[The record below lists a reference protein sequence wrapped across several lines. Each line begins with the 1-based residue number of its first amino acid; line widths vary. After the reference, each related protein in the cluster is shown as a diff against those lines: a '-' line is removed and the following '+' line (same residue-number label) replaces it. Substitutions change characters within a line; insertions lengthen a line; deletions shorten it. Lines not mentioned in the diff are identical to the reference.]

1 MASGALAETAEPG
14 GAAPVDG
21 KEEPAEKPEDEAE
34 EAEREKEPEIAP
46 EAEASDEKAD
56 DEEDDDDDGDGDG
69 DGDDDGP
76 EEKGSEENAKGSSA
90 EEEASGRKRS
100 RRSRGGLAGK
110 RNPATPGVERPT
122 RERRS
127 VERYSA
133 PALARTPSSKGFSIE
148 KGRGTQLKDIPNVA
162 FKLSKRKPD
171 DNLQILHAILFGK
184 KAKVHSLK
192 RNIGQFSGYVWTEN
206 QEKQRSKVK
215 EKLDKCVKD
224 KLIDFCDVLNIPI
237 NKAAVKKEEL
247 SAKLLE
253 FLESP
258 HSTTDVLLADKEQ
271 VLVLCG
277 VDFVS
282 IFCIYFFLMRIHIGL
297 MLIEKGQKRK
307 RKITPSKPLVPGEA
321 SSTMTEKRQKQAPD
335 SVKKSSEIASEEDDD
350 DDKGDT
356 KEVKDNS
363 DANSD
368 DDMVSKEESG
378 DEKSKSEEEDMQE
391 EPALKSSSRKKT
403 KESSVSKTKD
413 TSVSAKKVTPAK
425 SAKKSST
432 SASKK
437 SSVDGVGNKKPLSKS
452 EGSKLKKQKVEK
464 SNQNDQSVSSKAKTS
479 SKKQS
484 AKPST
489 EASVKDRVGKGK
501 SSKKAKAEPSREEM
515 HAVVVDILK
524 KVDFNTATLSDILR
538 QLGTHFGVDLMH
550 RKAEIK
556 DIITEVINNMTDDE
570 DEGDD
575 EEAEDKADAD
585 DNE

>member
-1 MASGALAETAEPG
+1 MASEALATAEPE
-14 GAAPVDG
+14 GAAPVEG
-21 KEEPAEKPEDEAE
+21 KDQLSGKLEEEPKVE
-34 EAEREKEPEIAP
+34 EETEQKDQEIIAP
-46 EAEASDEKAD
+46 EAEAEASDEKTA
-56 DEEDDDDDGDGDG
+56 EE
-69 DGDDDGP
+69 DGDDAQEVKD
-76 EEKGSEENAKGSSA
+76 SEDSPKGSSV
-90 EEEASGRKRS
+90 EKQSGSKKS
-100 RRSRGGLAGK
+100 KKDSV
-110 RNPATPGVERPT
+110 TPGIERPA

-133 PALARTPSSKGFSIE
+133 PALVRTPSSKGLSIE
-148 KGRGTQLKDIPNVA
+148 KGSGTQLKDIPNVS

-171 DNLQILHAILFGK
+171 DNLQILHTILFGK

-206 QEKQRSKVK
+206 QEKQRAKVK

-271 VLVLCG
+271 
-277 VDFVS
+277 
-282 IFCIYFFLMRIHIGL
+282 
-297 MLIEKGQKRK
+297 GQKRK
-307 RKITPSKPLVPGEA
+307 RRIAPSKTLVPGEA
-321 SSTMTEKRQKQAPD
+321 SSTMTEKKQKQAPD
-335 SVKKSSEIASEEDDD
+335 CEKKSLEISSEEHD
-350 DDKGDT
+350 DDKGDN
-356 KEVKDNS
+356 KQVKDSS
-363 DANSD
+363 DAKSD

-378 DEKSKSEEEDMQE
+378 DEKSKSEEDDTLK
-391 EPALKSSSRKKT
+391 EPVSKSSSRKKS
-403 KESSVSKTKD
+403 KDSSVSRTKD
-413 TSVSAKKVTPAK
+413 TSESAKMVTPAK

-437 SSVDGVGNKKPLSKS
+437 SIVDGVGSKKSLSKS
-452 EGSKLKKQKVEK
+452 EGSMSKKQKVEK
-464 SNQNDQSVSSKAKTS
+464 HNQNNQSVSSKAKTL
-479 SKKQS
+479 SKKRS
-484 AKPST
+484 TKPST
-489 EASVKDRVGKGK
+489 EASVKDRGKGK
-501 SSKKAKAEPSREEM
+501 SSKKPKAEPSREEM

-575 EEAEDKADAD
+575 DEEAEDKADAD
-585 DNE
+585 ADE

>member
-1 MASGALAETAEPG
+1 MASGALEAAEPE
-14 GAAPVDG
+14 GAAAPPVEG
-21 KEEPAEKPEDEAE
+21 KEDLPEKLE
-34 EAEREKEPEIAP
+34 EEEEEEEEPEPEPEQEDREIAAP
-46 EAEASDEKAD
+46 EETEASDEEAA
-56 DEEDDDDDGDGDG
+56 EDDDDGDDA
-69 DGDDDGP
+69 P
-76 EEKGSEENAKGSSA
+76 EEKESEEDPKGGSFVEKRSVPKR
-90 EEEASGRKRS
+90 RKRS
-100 RRSRGGLAGK
+100 GAAK
-110 RNPATPGVERPT
+110 KDPATPGIERPT

-133 PALARTPSSKGFSIE
+133 PALVRTPSGRGFSIE
-148 KGRGTQLKDIPNVA
+148 KGRGIPLKDIPNVA

-171 DNLQILHAILFGK
+171 DNLQILHAVLFGK

-206 QEKQRSKVK
+206 QQEKQRAKVK

-271 VLVLCG
+271 
-277 VDFVS
+277 
-282 IFCIYFFLMRIHIGL
+282 
-297 MLIEKGQKRK
+297 GQKRK
-307 RKITPSKPLVPGEA
+307 RKITSSKPLVPGEA

-335 SVKKSSEIASEEDDD
+335 SVKKKSSEIASEEDDD
-350 DDKGDT
+350 DKGDN

-363 DANSD
+363 DVNSD

-378 DEKSKSEEEDMQE
+378 DEKSKSEEEDTPKE
-391 EPALKSSSRKKT
+391 LVSKSSSRKKT
-403 KESSVSKTKD
+403 KENSVSKTKD
-413 TSVSAKKVTPAK
+413 TSESAKTVTPAK

-437 SSVDGVGNKKPLSKS
+437 STVDGVGSRKSLSKS
-452 EGSKLKKQKVEK
+452 EGSMSKKQKIEK

-484 AKPST
+484 TKPST
-489 EASVKDRVGKGK
+489 EASVRDRGKGK
-501 SSKKAKAEPSREEM
+501 SSKKAKAEPSRKEM

>member
-1 MASGALAETAEPG
+1 MASEALETAEPE
-14 GAAPVDG
+14 GAAPVEG
-21 KEEPAEKPEDEAE
+21 KDQLSEKLDEEPKVEE
-34 EAEREKEPEIAP
+34 EAEQKDQEIPP
-46 EAEASDEKAD
+46 EAPEASDEKTAD
-56 DEEDDDDDGDGDG
+56 E
-69 DGDDDGP
+69 DGDDAQ
-76 EEKGSEENAKGSSA
+76 EVKESEESPKGSS
-90 EEEASGRKRS
+90 EPKKKSKKDS
-100 RRSRGGLAGK
+100 
-110 RNPATPGVERPT
+110 ATPGIERPA

-133 PALARTPSSKGFSIE
+133 PALVRTPSSKGLSIG
-148 KGRGTQLKDIPNVA
+148 KGSGTQLKDIPNVA

-171 DNLQILHAILFGK
+171 DNLQILHSILFGK
-184 KAKVHSLK
+184 KAKQSKLSSKFLKLFFQDNLKADISLGYVHSLK

-206 QEKQRSKVK
+206 QLEKQRAKVK
-215 EKLDKCVKD
+215 EKLEKCVKD

-271 VLVLCG
+271 
-277 VDFVS
+277 
-282 IFCIYFFLMRIHIGL
+282 
-297 MLIEKGQKRK
+297 GQKRK
-307 RKITPSKPLVPGEA
+307 RRIAPSKTLVPGEA
-321 SSTMTEKRQKQAPD
+321 SSTMTEKKQKQAPD
-335 SVKKSSEIASEEDDD
+335 SEKKSLEVSSEEDG
-350 DDKGDT
+350 DDKGDN
-356 KEVKDNS
+356 KQVKDGS

-378 DEKSKSEEEDMQE
+378 DEKSKSEEDDTLK
-391 EPALKSSSRKKT
+391 EPVSKSSSRKKS
-403 KESSVSKTKD
+403 KDSSVSKTKD
-413 TSVSAKKVTPAK
+413 TSESAKMVTPAK
-425 SAKKSST
+425 SAKKLSA

-437 SSVDGVGNKKPLSKS
+437 STVDGVGSKKSLPKS
-452 EGSKLKKQKVEK
+452 EGSMSKKQKVEK
-464 SNQNDQSVSSKAKTS
+464 SNQNNQSVSSKAKTL

-484 AKPST
+484 TKPST
-489 EASVKDRVGKGK
+489 EASVKDRGKGK
-501 SSKKAKAEPSREEM
+501 SSKKPKAEPGREEM

-556 DIITEVINNMTDDE
+556 DVITEVINNMTDDE

-575 EEAEDKADAD
+575 DEEAEDKADAD

>member
-1 MASGALAETAEPG
+1 MASEALETAEPE
-14 GAAPVDG
+14 GAAPVEG
-21 KEEPAEKPEDEAE
+21 KDQLSEKLDEEPKVEE
-34 EAEREKEPEIAP
+34 EAEQKDQEIPP
-46 EAEASDEKAD
+46 EAPEASDEKTAD
-56 DEEDDDDDGDGDG
+56 E
-69 DGDDDGP
+69 DGDDAQ
-76 EEKGSEENAKGSSA
+76 EVKESEESPKGSS
-90 EEEASGRKRS
+90 EPKKKSKKDS
-100 RRSRGGLAGK
+100 
-110 RNPATPGVERPT
+110 ATPGIERPA

-133 PALARTPSSKGFSIE
+133 PALVRTPSSKGLSIG
-148 KGRGTQLKDIPNVA
+148 KGSGTQLKDIPNVA

-171 DNLQILHAILFGK
+171 DNLQILHSILFGK

-206 QEKQRSKVK
+206 QEKQRAKVK
-215 EKLDKCVKD
+215 EKLEKCVKD

-271 VLVLCG
+271 
-277 VDFVS
+277 
-282 IFCIYFFLMRIHIGL
+282 
-297 MLIEKGQKRK
+297 GQKRK
-307 RKITPSKPLVPGEA
+307 RRIAPSKTLVPGEA
-321 SSTMTEKRQKQAPD
+321 SSTMTEKKQKQAPD
-335 SVKKSSEIASEEDDD
+335 SEKKSLEVSSEEDG
-350 DDKGDT
+350 DDKGDN
-356 KEVKDNS
+356 KQVKDGS

-378 DEKSKSEEEDMQE
+378 DEKSKSEEDDTLK
-391 EPALKSSSRKKT
+391 EPVSKSSSRKKS
-403 KESSVSKTKD
+403 KDSSVSKTKD
-413 TSVSAKKVTPAK
+413 TSESAKMVTPAK
-425 SAKKSST
+425 SAKKLSA

-437 SSVDGVGNKKPLSKS
+437 STVDGVGSKKSLPKS
-452 EGSKLKKQKVEK
+452 EGSMSKKQKVEK
-464 SNQNDQSVSSKAKTS
+464 SNQNNQSVSSKAKTL

-484 AKPST
+484 TKPST

-501 SSKKAKAEPSREEM
+501 SSKKPKAEPGREEM

-556 DIITEVINNMTDDE
+556 DVITEVINNMTDDE

-575 EEAEDKADAD
+575 DEEAEDKADAD

>member
-56 DEEDDDDDGDGDG
+56 DEEDDDDDGDG

-271 VLVLCG
+271 
-277 VDFVS
+277 
-282 IFCIYFFLMRIHIGL
+282 
-297 MLIEKGQKRK
+297 GQKRK

>member
-1 MASGALAETAEPG
+1 MASAALETAEPG
-14 GAAPVDG
+14 GAAPVEG
-21 KEEPAEKPEDEAE
+21 KDRLSGKLE
-34 EAEREKEPEIAP
+34 EAPTVEEETEQKDQEIAP
-46 EAEASDEKAD
+46 EAEASDEKTA
-56 DEEDDDDDGDGDG
+56 EE
-69 DGDDDGP
+69 DGDDAQ
-76 EEKGSEENAKGSSA
+76 EVKESEDSPKGSSV
-90 EEEASGRKRS
+90 EKQSESKKS
-100 RRSRGGLAGK
+100 KKDSV
-110 RNPATPGVERPT
+110 TPGIERPA

-133 PALARTPSSKGFSIE
+133 PALVRTPSSKGFSID
-148 KGRGTQLKDIPNVA
+148 KGSGTQLKDIPNVA

-171 DNLQILHAILFGK
+171 DNLQILHTILFGK
-184 KAKVHSLK
+184 KAKVYSLK

-206 QEKQRSKVK
+206 QEKQRAKVK

-271 VLVLCG
+271 
-277 VDFVS
+277 
-282 IFCIYFFLMRIHIGL
+282 
-297 MLIEKGQKRK
+297 GQKRK
-307 RKITPSKPLVPGEA
+307 RRITQSKTLVPGEA
-321 SSTMTEKRQKQAPD
+321 SNTMTEKKQKQAPD
-335 SVKKSSEIASEEDDD
+335 SEKKSLEISSEEHD
-350 DDKGDT
+350 DDKGDN
-356 KEVKDNS
+356 KQIKDRS

-378 DEKSKSEEEDMQE
+378 DEKSKSEEDDTMK
-391 EPALKSSSRKKT
+391 EPVSKSSSRKKS
-403 KESSVSKTKD
+403 KGSSVSKTKD
-413 TSVSAKKVTPAK
+413 TSESAKMVTPAK

-432 SASKK
+432 SAPKKSTGDGVGSKK
-437 SSVDGVGNKKPLSKS
+437 SLSKS
-452 EGSKLKKQKVEK
+452 EGSMSKKQKVEK
-464 SNQNDQSVSSKAKTS
+464 SNQNNQSVSSKAKTS

-484 AKPST
+484 TKPLT
-489 EASVKDRVGKGK
+489 ETSVKDRVGKGK
-501 SSKKAKAEPSREEM
+501 SSKKPKAEPSREEM

-575 EEAEDKADAD
+575 DEEAEDKADAD

>member
-21 KEEPAEKPEDEAE
+21 KEEPAEKPEDEPE
-34 EAEREKEPEIAP
+34 EAEREKEPEIAS

-56 DEEDDDDDGDGDG
+56 DEEDGDGDG

-271 VLVLCG
+271 
-277 VDFVS
+277 
-282 IFCIYFFLMRIHIGL
+282 
-297 MLIEKGQKRK
+297 GQKRK

-350 DDKGDT
+350 DDKGDS

-452 EGSKLKKQKVEK
+452 EGSKSKKQKVEK

>member
-1 MASGALAETAEPG
+1 MRSRSRSRSKRTG
-14 GAAPVDG
+14 GSLLRRRPRLPTRKRPKMTTTG
-21 KEEPAEKPEDEAE
+21 TMP
-34 EAEREKEPEIAP
+34 
-46 EAEASDEKAD
+46 
-56 DEEDDDDDGDGDG
+56 
-69 DGDDDGP
+69 P
-76 EEKGSEENAKGSSA
+76 EEKESEEDPKGGSSV
-90 EEEASGRKRS
+90 EKRSVPKRRKRS
-100 RRSRGGLAGK
+100 GAARK
-110 RNPATPGVERPT
+110 DPATPGIERPT

-133 PALARTPSSKGFSIE
+133 PALVRTPSGRGFSIE
-148 KGRGTQLKDIPNVA
+148 KGRGIQLKDIPNVA

-171 DNLQILHAILFGK
+171 ENLQMLHAVLFGK

-206 QEKQRSKVK
+206 QEKQRAKVK

-237 NKAAVKKEEL
+237 NRAAVKKEEL

-271 VLVLCG
+271 
-277 VDFVS
+277 
-282 IFCIYFFLMRIHIGL
+282 
-297 MLIEKGQKRK
+297 GQKRK
-307 RKITPSKPLVPGEA
+307 RKITSSKPSVPGEA
-321 SSTMTEKRQKQAPD
+321 SGTMTEKRQKQAPD
-335 SVKKSSEIASEEDDD
+335 SVKKKSSEIASEEGD
-350 DDKGDT
+350 DDKGDN

-363 DANSD
+363 DVNSD
-368 DDMVSKEESG
+368 DDRVSKEESG
-378 DEKSKSEEEDMQE
+378 DEKSKSEEEDTPK
-391 EPALKSSSRKKT
+391 EPVSTSSRKKM

-413 TSVSAKKVTPAK
+413 TSESAKTVTPAK

-437 SSVDGVGNKKPLSKS
+437 STVDGSL
-452 EGSKLKKQKVEK
+452 
-464 SNQNDQSVSSKAKTS
+464 SSKTKTS

-484 AKPST
+484 TKPST
-489 EASVKDRVGKGK
+489 EASVRDRGKGK
-501 SSKKAKAEPSREEM
+501 SSKKAKAEPSRKEM

-570 DEGDD
+570 DEGND
-575 EEAEDKADAD
+575 EEAEDKADTN

>member
-1 MASGALAETAEPG
+1 MASGALAET
-14 GAAPVDG
+14 
-21 KEEPAEKPEDEAE
+21 
-34 EAEREKEPEIAP
+34 
-46 EAEASDEKAD
+46 
-56 DEEDDDDDGDGDG
+56 
-69 DGDDDGP
+69 
-76 EEKGSEENAKGSSA
+76 A

-271 VLVLCG
+271 
-277 VDFVS
+277 
-282 IFCIYFFLMRIHIGL
+282 
-297 MLIEKGQKRK
+297 GQKRK